1 MNWRELNA
9 RLGSLREDELEQ
21 LIHEELKGEKRPTL
35 LIRMHQRFSVLR
47 SLRERREILNAATA
61 QTGAPPDATLQ

>member
-21 LIHEELKGEKRPTL
+21 MIREEMKGERRPTL
-35 LIRMHQRFSVLR
+35 LIRMHQRFTVLR
-47 SLRERREILNAATA
+47 SLRERREILNAATSEAPA
-61 QTGAPPDATLQ
+61 Q

>member
-21 LIHEELKGEKRPTL
+21 MIREELKGERRPTL
-35 LIRMHQRFSVLR
+35 LIRMHQRFTVLR
-47 SLRERREILNAATA
+47 SLRERREILNVATSE
-61 QTGAPPDATLQ
+61 APAP

>member
-21 LIHEELKGEKRPTL
+21 MIRTEMKGERRPTL
-35 LIRMHQRFSVLR
+35 LIRMHQRFTVLR
-47 SLRERREILNAATA
+47 SLRERREILNVITS
-61 QTGAPPDATLQ
+61 PR

>member
-21 LIHEELKGEKRPTL
+21 MIREELKGERRPTL
-35 LIRMHQRFSVLR
+35 LIRMHQRFTVLR
-47 SLRERREILNAATA
+47 SLRERRDILNVATS
-61 QTGAPPDATLQ
+61 PR

>member
-21 LIHEELKGEKRPTL
+21 MIREEMKGEKRPTL
-35 LIRMHQRFSVLR
+35 LVRMHQRFTVLR
-47 SLRERREILNAATA
+47 SLRERREILSAATSEAPA
-61 QTGAPPDATLQ
+61 Q

>member
-21 LIHEELKGEKRPTL
+21 LIQEELRGEKRPTL
-35 LIRMHQRFSVLR
+35 LVRMHQRFTVLR
-47 SLRERREILNAATA
+47 SLRERREILNAAT
-61 QTGAPPDATLQ
+61 PPR